1 MNCNNC
7 GTTKELK
14 PVQTCCEMTGTWI
27 TIQMGY
33 CKCKD
38 DDDDDDD
45 DLSGRMIDHGERP
58 TITIDPTDASPGLLR
73 KVAGLKKL
81 QRVGKAIGIEN
92 TVEVEVKESVASKRI
107 GMGWFM

>member
-1 MNCNNC
+1 
-7 GTTKELK
+7 
-14 PVQTCCEMTGTWI
+14 MTGALI

-33 CKCKD
+33 CTCK

-92 TVEVEVKESVASKRI
+92 TFEVEVKESVDSKRKVI
-107 GMGWFM
+107 

>member
-7 GTTKELK
+7 GTTKEFK
-14 PVQTCCEMTGTWI
+14 SVQTCCEMTGALI

-33 CKCKD
+33 CTCK

-92 TVEVEVKESVASKRI
+92 TFEVEVKESVDSKRKVI
-107 GMGWFM
+107 